1 MASESVLL
9 DGVFKADVPS
19 IKPLIRP
26 QRKITS
32 IDEEFDQIRKCR
44 YIRKTPSQRK
54 DSSSLD
60 LDISFLRHHNKREIA
75 PVKEE
80 EVGEVKELI
89 KEQSSS
95 KEQQNKDQNS
105 FSEVRQPPPVP
116 EETKPPVK
124 PKEPFVP
131 QRTKLT
137 TGREKM
143 IPLVLSDFNSKCT
156 ITSSST
162 NHQRQLKKRPVSKRN
177 GKKLDSL
184 YKEISAAAKN
194 ADVDLSN
201 VVRGVRDEQKKVH
214 QWEKMRKSDQSLKRW
229 NYVSSLVRS
238 GWLLGKRGRS
248 LKMME
253 DRIRKRRLYET
264 NLGTLPI
271 SYQASLRKSERTAAH
286 ASLFQR
292 KLGATKSEPNFP
304 AIHSRMRSG
313 RANSLP
319 ALHVAN
325 RTIIS
330 RDSKRKSNKLPLK

>member
-89 KEQSSS
+89 KEQSLS
-95 KEQQNKDQNS
+95 KEQQDQDSNS
-105 FSEVRQPPPVP
+105 KVRQPTPVP
-116 EETKPPVK
+116 EETKAPVTPIK
-124 PKEPFVP
+124 PFVP

-156 ITSSST
+156 IASSST
-162 NHQRQLKKRPVSKRN
+162 NHHRQSKKRPVSQRN

-214 QWEKMRKSDQSLKRW
+214 QWEKMRRSDQSLKRW

-292 KLGATKSEPNFP
+292 KLAATKSEPNFP

-330 RDSKRKSNKLPLK
+330 RDSKRKSNILPLK

>member
-54 DSSSLD
+54 NSSSLD

-162 NHQRQLKKRPVSKRN
+162 NHHRQSKKRPVSQRN

-184 YKEISAAAKN
+184 NKEISAAAKN

-201 VVRGVRDEQKKVH
+201 VVRGVRDEQK
-214 QWEKMRKSDQSLKRW
+214 
-229 NYVSSLVRS
+229 
-238 GWLLGKRGRS
+238 
-248 LKMME
+248 
-253 DRIRKRRLYET
+253 
-264 NLGTLPI
+264 
-271 SYQASLRKSERTAAH
+271 
-286 ASLFQR
+286 
-292 KLGATKSEPNFP
+292 
-304 AIHSRMRSG
+304 
-313 RANSLP
+313 
-319 ALHVAN
+319 
-325 RTIIS
+325 
-330 RDSKRKSNKLPLK
+330 